1 MAAPEEPKRRWR
13 GKIVAAV
20 IVGFGLLRLF
30 EMWVQNG
37 GRL

>member
-1 MAAPEEPKRRWR
+1 MAAPEEPRRKWR

-20 IVGFGLLRLF
+20 IVGVGLLRLF